1 MRRFVWHSVG
11 FDAASHD
18 RDYTLFIAWM
28 WMVLMFLRVIRT
40 MCVTLSLVFFAV
52 EASAQESA
60 AQNYFLDFTSVNPL
74 WLALA
79 IFLARIVDVSMGT
92 FRTIMVIRGYRVIAT
107 AIGFVEVL
115 IWIVAISSVITNL
128 DAWYLIVAY
137 AGGYASGNYIGMLLE
152 SRVAIGSEL
161 VRAISWRSDG
171 HLAEALRSAGWDA
184 VAVPGLGPGR
194 EAVEIV
200 LVVEPRRRI
209 GQLLAAI
216 REIDPEAVY
225 TTSDIRSV
233 HEGGRGQ
240 REKMFRAGWPRR
252 GMRK

>member
-1 MRRFVWHSVG
+1 
-11 FDAASHD
+11 
-18 RDYTLFIAWM
+18 
-28 WMVLMFLRVIRT
+28 MVPMFLRVNRT
-40 MCVTLSLVFFAV
+40 MCVTLCLVCFAA
-52 EASAQESA
+52 EAIAQESTS
-60 AQNYFLDFTSVNPL
+60 NGYFLDFTSVNPL

-152 SRVAIGSEL
+152 SRIAIGSEL

-171 HLAEALRSAGWDA
+171 HLAEALRSAGWNA

-216 REIDPEAVY
+216 REIDPDAVY

-240 REKMFRAGWPRR
+240 REKMVQAGWPRR

>member
-1 MRRFVWHSVG
+1 MSIRVLRNVPLSIG
-11 FDAASHD
+11 LLCLAAGA
-18 RDYTLFIAWM
+18 L
-28 WMVLMFLRVIRT
+28 
-40 MCVTLSLVFFAV
+40 
-52 EASAQESA
+52 AQESPA
-60 AQNYFLDFTSVNPL
+60 KGYALDFTAVNPL

-92 FRTIMVIRGYRVIAT
+92 FRTIMVIRGYRVLAT

-171 HLAEALRSAGWDA
+171 HLAEALRLAGWDA
-184 VAVPGLGPGR
+184 VAVPGIGPVR

-216 REIDPEAVY
+216 REIDPDAVY

-240 REKMFRAGWPRR
+240 REKMVRAGWPRR

>member
-1 MRRFVWHSVG
+1 M
-11 FDAASHD
+11 
-18 RDYTLFIAWM
+18 
-28 WMVLMFLRVIRT
+28 MFRVIRPV
-40 MCVTLSLVFFAV
+40 CLALCLACLAV
-52 EASAQESA
+52 EAIAQESTA
-60 AQNYFLDFTSVNPL
+60 KNYFLDFTSVNPL

-92 FRTIMVIRGYRVIAT
+92 FRTIMVIRGYRALAT

>member
-1 MRRFVWHSVG
+1 MVPMFPRLCRSVWLG
-11 FDAASHD
+11 
-18 RDYTLFIAWM
+18 L
-28 WMVLMFLRVIRT
+28 
-40 MCVTLSLVFFAV
+40 CLVCLAV
-52 EASAQESA
+52 PAIAQELTA
-60 AQNYFLDFTSVNPL
+60 KDYFLDFTSVNPL

-92 FRTIMVIRGYRVIAT
+92 FRTIMVIRGYRVLAT

-184 VAVPGLGPGR
+184 VAVPGIGPGR

-209 GQLLAAI
+209 GQLLSAI
-216 REIDPEAVY
+216 REIDPDAVY

>member
-1 MRRFVWHSVG
+1 
-11 FDAASHD
+11 
-18 RDYTLFIAWM
+18 
-28 WMVLMFLRVIRT
+28 MFLRVIRT
-40 MCVTLSLVFFAV
+40 VCVTLCLVCFAV
-52 EASAQESA
+52 EAIAQESTA
-60 AQNYFLDFTSVNPL
+60 NGYFLDFTSVDPL

-209 GQLLAAI
+209 GQLLTAI

>member
-1 MRRFVWHSVG
+1 
-11 FDAASHD
+11 
-18 RDYTLFIAWM
+18 
-28 WMVLMFLRVIRT
+28 
-40 MCVTLSLVFFAV
+40 MCLALCLVCFAV
-52 EASAQESA
+52 GANAQEPA
-60 AQNYFLDFTSVNPL
+60 AKDYFLDFTSVNPL

-115 IWIVAISSVITNL
+115 IWIIAISSVITNL

-171 HLAEALRSAGWDA
+171 HLAEALRAAGWEA
-184 VAVPGLGPGR
+184 VAVPGHGPGR

-209 GQLLAAI
+209 SQLLAAI

>member
-1 MRRFVWHSVG
+1 MYLRILRIV
-11 FDAASHD
+11 AAVFG
-18 RDYTLFIAWM
+18 LF
-28 WMVLMFLRVIRT
+28 FLAARA
-40 MCVTLSLVFFAV
+40 L
-52 EASAQESA
+52 AQEST
-60 AQNYFLDFTSVNPL
+60 AQGYVLDFTAVNPL

-92 FRTIMVIRGYRVIAT
+92 FRTIMVIRGYRVLAT

-184 VAVPGLGPGR
+184 VAVPGIGPAR

-209 GQLLAAI
+209 GQLLQAI
-216 REIDPEAVY
+216 REIDPDAVY

-240 REKMFRAGWPRR
+240 REKMVLAGWPRR

>member
-1 MRRFVWHSVG
+1 M
-11 FDAASHD
+11 
-18 RDYTLFIAWM
+18 Y
-28 WMVLMFLRVIRT
+28 LRVIRT
-40 MCVTLSLVFFAV
+40 VCLALCLGCFAV
-52 EASAQESA
+52 EAIAQEA
-60 AQNYFLDFTSVNPL
+60 TAKDYFLDFTSVNPL

-92 FRTIMVIRGYRVIAT
+92 FRTIMVIRGYRVLAT

-184 VAVPGLGPGR
+184 VAVPGIGPGR

-209 GQLLAAI
+209 AQLLSAI
-216 REIDPEAVY
+216 REIDPDAVY

>member
-1 MRRFVWHSVG
+1 MRSPVG
-11 FDAASHD
+11 FDAV
-18 RDYTLFIAWM
+18 RINQDYTPLIAKTRM
-28 WMVLMFLRVIRT
+28 LPMLLRAFKKVFPVLLTVS
-40 MCVTLSLVFFAV
+40 VSLQAIAQ
-52 EASAQESA
+52 EASAEHDL
-60 AQNYFLDFTSVNPL
+60 LDFTTVNPL

-92 FRTIMVIRGYRVIAT
+92 FRTIMVIRGYRLLAT

-128 DAWYLIVAY
+128 DAWYLIIAY

-171 HLAEALRSAGWDA
+171 HLAEALRNAGWDA
-184 VAVPGLGPGR
+184 VAVPGIGPGR

-216 REIDPEAVY
+216 RETDPDAVY